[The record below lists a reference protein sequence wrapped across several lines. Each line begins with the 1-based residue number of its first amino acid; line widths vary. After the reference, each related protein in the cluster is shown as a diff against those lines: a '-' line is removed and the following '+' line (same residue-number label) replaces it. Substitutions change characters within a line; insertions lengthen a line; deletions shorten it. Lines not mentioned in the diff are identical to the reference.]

1 MTESKQSG
9 GTAEQDEE
17 DEGEPVGERSGGE
30 GEDSR
35 AGLEAPKGTER
46 PGDESEQVG
55 DTQAAHGAHET
66 GGAAEGEGL
75 TFCLGAL
82 PEAGRAGRMRGQSG
96 GVAKQNGGDGGGLG
110 AGSAVKAV
118 GFIEGGERAGAQRAQ
133 ERVLMRAGSHGSS

>member
-1 MTESKQSG
+1 MTESKQRG

-75 TFCLGAL
+75 TFCMGAL
-82 PEAGRAGRMRGQSG
+82 PEAGRAVWMRRQSG
-96 GVAKQNGGDGGGLG
+96 GVAKQNGSDGGGLG
-110 AGSAVKAV
+110 AGSAVEAV